1 VLDDYSRLLVASRVF
16 VTAKAA
22 DVVES
27 FHQGVA
33 EVGPPASMLTDIH
46 PEFCSAVRVLAS

>member
-1 VLDDYSRLLVASRVF
+1 VLDDYSRLLVASWVF